1 MHSAN
6 KVVNKYGNVY
16 SVLTTL
22 DDLRNKSIAGVSTG
36 DYVFVRGDQYAGD
49 HGGGTFVYQSNA
61 NADDDGNRVIKPN
74 SIPSDQRG
82 RWQGIDGESGGSNPD
97 KIFRCNIF
105 FDLAPQPNE
114 VLYGYS
120 VATKFAFFANFRG
133 TQVNVYA
140 PPAEDFTIYLLKNQ
154 VEIATLVFH
163 VGGTHTFTFT
173 STDLNAD
180 GEVEC
185 NPGDTLWF
193 KCQSDLTD
201 IGWTSFTILGHY
213 ILDQD
218 ISI

>member
-1 MHSAN
+1 MHNAN

-16 SVLTTL
+16 SILTTL

-36 DYVFVRGDQYAGD
+36 EMVFVRGDQYAGD
-49 HGGGTFVYQSNA
+49 HGGGTYVYQSNG

-97 KIFRCNIF
+97 KIFRMNIS
-105 FDLAPQPNE
+105 FDLAPQANE
-114 VLYGYS
+114 MLYGYP
-120 VATKFAFFANFRG
+120 VTTKFAFFKNFRG
-133 TQVNVYA
+133 TQVNVLA
-140 PPAEDFTIYLLKNQ
+140 PPAEDFTIFLLKNQ
-154 VEIATLVFH
+154 IEIATLVFH
-163 VGGTHTFTFT
+163 SGGGHTFTFT
-173 STDLNAD
+173 TDDLNAD

-185 NPGDTLWF
+185 LPGDALWF
-193 KCQSDLTD
+193 RCEDKLTD
-201 IGWTSFTILGHY
+201 LGYTAFAILGHY